1 MRSIRKRLF
10 WIAVVCVLLLLAT
23 VGLIRQPWRST
34 A

>member
-1 MRSIRKRLF
+1 MRPIRRRLF
-10 WIAVVCVLLLLAT
+10 WIAVVCLLLILAT